1 MKNLGAIASITHSHE
16 KYTFRDAGFK
26 KIIIALTAASIINFA
41 NLYFVQPI
49 TPLLARTYSVSSATA
64 GLSISAAVIS
74 MVIGLLF
81 FSFLSDR
88 VGRIP
93 IMHITLLCTL
103 LPLAVMPLVHSFE
116 LFLVLRFIQGIF
128 MAGLPAAAIAYI
140 SDEVDSKSVGLGITM
155 YIAANAIGGTI
166 GRIFV
171 GTIADVTSL
180 QTSLFALLA
189 LEAVLFV
196 IYFLILPKS
205 YFFAPSDR
213 SMKNDLAG
221 MFSHVG
227 NTMLIPAFLMGILL
241 QFSFTGVWTFLPFY
255 LEKEPF
261 HLSVSNISFT
271 YLAYFAGTTGAM
283 VAGRISIHVKKTTI
297 VSVGIIILICGTLMT
312 NIQSLGMVIV
322 GLCLVCLG
330 FFVSH
335 SIMAAIVNER
345 ATHHKAGA
353 SSLYLVCYYIGVATG
368 GTLVGHIW
376 ESVGWFAVT
385 AISLLVI
392 PFAVI
397 TVRQG
402 GRKLGKRVG

>member
-171 GTIADVTSL
+171 
-180 QTSLFALLA
+180 
-189 LEAVLFV
+189 
-196 IYFLILPKS
+196 
-205 YFFAPSDR
+205 
-213 SMKNDLAG
+213 
-221 MFSHVG
+221 
-227 NTMLIPAFLMGILL
+227 
-241 QFSFTGVWTFLPFY
+241 
-255 LEKEPF
+255 
-261 HLSVSNISFT
+261 
-271 YLAYFAGTTGAM
+271 
-283 VAGRISIHVKKTTI
+283 
-297 VSVGIIILICGTLMT
+297 
-312 NIQSLGMVIV
+312 
-322 GLCLVCLG
+322 
-330 FFVSH
+330 
-335 SIMAAIVNER
+335 
-345 ATHHKAGA
+345 
-353 SSLYLVCYYIGVATG
+353 
-368 GTLVGHIW
+368 
-376 ESVGWFAVT
+376 
-385 AISLLVI
+385 
-392 PFAVI
+392 
-397 TVRQG
+397 
-402 GRKLGKRVG
+402 